1 MTKIFASIPLLISF
15 QPPILSLEVL
25 LPLNCLP
32 ETTRDFRD
40 PCRLSWERQVS
51 SHRRRK
57 RGRRSF
63 ERAEARK
70 WRMRSKRRVNRQC
83 FRNFAKHL
91 LPRKLDLVAVQP
103 SHLATQETQGQ
114 RINKQSVKPHVAFR
128 NGRRK
133 LKLLLRQRQIVS
145 PQVKKK
151 SRSSWNKFP
160 TNSRMAEP

>member
-1 MTKIFASIPLLISF
+1 MPHKISRHS
-15 QPPILSLEVL
+15 SLDK
-25 LPLNCLP
+25 
-32 ETTRDFRD
+32 DFRFYSASNFISTPNPVIRSPTTSKLPSRDD
-40 PCRLSWERQVS
+40 PGLPRPLPAQRERQVS

-114 RINKQSVKPHVAFR
+114 RVNKQSVKPHVAFR

-145 PQVKKK
+145 PQVKNY
-151 SRSSWNKFP
+151 RSG
-160 TNSRMAEP
+160 